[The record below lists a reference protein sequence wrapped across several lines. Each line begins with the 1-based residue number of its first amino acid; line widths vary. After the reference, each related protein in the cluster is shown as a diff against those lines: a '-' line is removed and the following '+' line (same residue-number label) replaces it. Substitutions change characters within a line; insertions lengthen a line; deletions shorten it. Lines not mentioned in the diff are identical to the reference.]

1 MTQSTYTKSSCIYRV
16 NMVHMYI
23 NSLYIVQC
31 FIGKPIK
38 KLSLKLG
45 FALKW
50 NDVPTCTSILS
61 FFKEFQ
67 KAQNFCWLWIW
78 LVERFPVAITNTVMN
93 TIYQTM

>member
-1 MTQSTYTKSSCIYRV
+1 MTQSTNSKSSCIYRV

-31 FIGKPIK
+31 LIGKPIK

-67 KAQNFCWLWIW
+67 N
-78 LVERFPVAITNTVMN
+78 
-93 TIYQTM
+93 

>member
-16 NMVHMYI
+16 NMVPVHMYI

-45 FALKW
+45 FASKW
-50 NDVPTCTSILS
+50 NDVHVLVFYLS
-61 FFKEFQ
+61 LKNFKRLKIFVDYEFD
-67 KAQNFCWLWIW
+67 
-78 LVERFPVAITNTVMN
+78 
-93 TIYQTM
+93 